1 MYDQNFINEEV
12 MLHRRVL
19 MHIGQRLGV
28 NVADLT
34 ARDEALNG
42 AVMRTIKANLAEG
55 RAPRPG
61 GITHMQ
67 AIRYIEGARKPV
79 DTLTLLDGYVW
90 SLQALLHKQ
99 WDLVAL
105 DLVEPGLR
113 DELHEIAVAQTL
125 KNVDYDDPAQFEA
138 VKIRLHKVLTDY
150 IQNLM
155 FNTLSDADLTA
166 ADKDALDEDGSMTEC
181 GGPFAVYYIAA
192 KRLADEHWSVL
203 VERPYVDG
211 NYVERWAGMAR
222 DPNISKDLHL
232 SLGIVPRQLRG
243 ILDSGEYTLVT
254 NDSAAR
260 SNTGAP
266 DTVYFGWKDHFGIG
280 HSPLDAM
287 AHYLATDTNLPDE
300 EREIWQKWRGRVR

>member
-19 MHIGQRLGV
+19 MHLGQRLGV

-34 ARDEALNG
+34 ARDEALSG
-42 AVMRTIKANLAEG
+42 AVMRTIKTNLAEG

-79 DTLTLLDGYVW
+79 DTFTLLDGYVW

-113 DELHEIAVAQTL
+113 DELHEIAVAQAL
-125 KNVDYDDPAQFEA
+125 KGIDYDDPVQFEA

-150 IQNLM
+150 IRNLL
-155 FNTLSDADLTA
+155 FNTVREDDLTGEDKA
-166 ADKDALDEDGSMTEC
+166 AAMDAKDPFEA
-181 GGPFAVYYIAA
+181 GPFAPYHAA
-192 KRLADEHWSVL
+192 ACRLVDSHWSVL
-203 VERPYVDG
+203 VEKPYVDG

-222 DPNISKDLHL
+222 DPSISKDLHL

-254 NDSAAR
+254 NDSSAR

-287 AHYLATDTNLPDE
+287 AHYLATDANLPDE
-300 EREIWQKWRGRVR
+300 ERGIWKKWRGRVR